1 MRGLDSKISKNLP
14 SDLRKLKCKVSSIHL
29 KFMAMRLQLH
39 ILLFGLT
46 LKLGDIID
54 VLGGFP
60 CVEIFA
66 SDLGTWK
73 QVCRENA
80 EEGALHCFSLARGER
95 CEGDDWLPVRFLAP
109 VYNERKMHP
118 ELLTARSTMSYH
130 ERKLAGLCSPEC
142 FRSCKVRIPLQN
154 SVPIFYNTFNNLA
167 HLKRLRKVLGAPPS
181 ANTGGSPFGGHEAL
195 LPV

>member
-1 MRGLDSKISKNLP
+1 MQLDKKGVLLLRGLDSKISKNLP

-95 CEGDDWLPVRFLAP
+95 CEGDDWLPVRFMPP

-118 ELLTARSTMSYH
+118 ELLKDQLCPTMS
-130 ERKLAGLCSPEC
+130 ANWPV
-142 FRSCKVRIPLQN
+142 FAPLN
-154 SVPIFYNTFNNLA
+154 
-167 HLKRLRKVLGAPPS
+167 
-181 ANTGGSPFGGHEAL
+181 AL
-195 LPV
+195 EVAR